1 MQPSYAT
8 TRSGQPTS
16 RMVDSPRKPYAY
28 IRLTPAQKTRLA
40 TCLSFTGQTEQAF
53 CQAAILQHIEATE
66 SDRDQRADAKRKRGT
81 EPGKTSGGLFS
92 QNPTPT
98 AQRKAEPESWTP
110 PAPVVVNV
118 GAGGGED
125 AIASRLAAYIASKP
139 SHERERAKRE
149 VASTIAVVAGTR
161 EEQESLR
168 RLVDAKSGQ
177 KTDSLLERIGKALLP

>member
-1 MQPSYAT
+1 
-8 TRSGQPTS
+8 
-16 RMVDSPRKPYAY
+16 MVDSPRKPYAY

-40 TCLSFTGQTEQAF
+40 ACLSFTGQTEQAF

-66 SDRDQRADAKRKRGT
+66 SDREQRTDAKRKRGADAA
-81 EPGKTSGGLFS
+81 KTSSGLFS
-92 QNPTPT
+92 HAPTSAT
-98 AQRKAEPESWTP
+98 QRKAEPEAWTP

-118 GAGGGED
+118 GSGGGED

-149 VASTIAVVAGTR
+149 VAAAIAVVAGTR

>member
-1 MQPSYAT
+1 
-8 TRSGQPTS
+8 
-16 RMVDSPRKPYAY
+16 MVDSPRKPYAY

-66 SDRDQRADAKRKRGT
+66 SDREQRADAKRKRSDS
-81 EPGKTSGGLFS
+81 GKTSGGLFS
-92 QNPTPT
+92 QTPAHT
-98 AQRKAEPESWTP
+98 AQRKADPESWQP

-125 AIASRLAAYIASKP
+125 AVASRLAAYITNKP
-139 SHERERAKRE
+139 SHERERAKRD

-168 RLVDAKSGQ
+168 RLVESKTGQ